1 MFGEFGSMFS
11 DMVKPALD
19 EAKKYV
25 RTDKFKNSDQASQ
38 KSLID
43 AISQMEKSLGGTSG
57 VNFKKLGEDV
67 KAYHTAEQNRINA
80 IEIEQP
86 LWKN

>member
-1 MFGEFGSMFS
+1 M
-11 DMVKPALD
+11 
-19 EAKKYV
+19 
-25 RTDKFKNSDQASQ
+25 
-38 KSLID
+38 ID

-80 IEIEQP
+80 IEIETAA
-86 LWKN
+86 LEN